1 MNKFFKILT
10 TLLVVIAL
18 VACIGVFAACND
30 NTDTN
35 PDNNGTTNN
44 DGNNDGNNGEPEGEY
59 TYKFTVVDANGNA
72 VEGVRVQLCKGESLC
87 KQPRPTNADGVVKFY
102 ADEEMNNV
110 LADVYDI
117 HVLVEDTNY
126 ADYVLQDADQQTS
139 VDVKD
144 YTLVLVK

>member
-44 DGNNDGNNGEPEGEY
+44 GGNNGETEGEY

-110 LADVYDI
+110 PADVYDI
-117 HVLVEDTNY
+117 HVLVEETDY
-126 ADYVLQDADQQTS
+126 ADYVLQDADQKTS